1 MAQKDLATAG
11 YLLFAEMAGG
21 VSVTFAL
28 GQLGFDAKDTM
39 FLVVCAMNLVTA
51 VFLARAAR
59 AQGRNPIVYG
69 LCSILPPGALWAFSR
84 LRARDL
90 WGT

>member
-1 MAQKDLATAG
+1 MAQRDLATAG

-51 VFLARAAR
+51 VFLARACSHTCVLKLPR
-59 AQGRNPIVYG
+59 SPEGYFQGPHKG
-69 LCSILPPGALWAFSR
+69 
-84 LRARDL
+84 
-90 WGT
+90 GTEVRQPQPK